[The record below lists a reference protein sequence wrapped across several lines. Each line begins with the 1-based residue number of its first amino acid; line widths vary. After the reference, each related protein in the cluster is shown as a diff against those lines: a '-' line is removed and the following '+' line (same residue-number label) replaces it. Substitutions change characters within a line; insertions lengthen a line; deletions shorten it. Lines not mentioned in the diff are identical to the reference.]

1 MPPKH
6 AARSSTHRR
15 KRGPA
20 ADGIGDLGGRV
31 AVSADAVGATT
42 HRRSGRARRYAV
54 VATLTLLL
62 AAIGAGAG
70 YEWSRP
76 IPPPVFHTSLSD
88 SLHLPGSSPSLPWPT
103 TGSAAL
109 TMEGM
114 GSLGQVGSTQPV
126 PIASITKVMTAYV
139 VLTDHPLSPGTAGPA
154 IPVDQATVDAY
165 ESGLATQQSVVQV
178 AAGESLTELEA
189 LEGLLIPSGNNIA
202 ILLADWDAGGTGA
215 FVAKMNSAAQRLG
228 LTSTHFVDVSG
239 LDPGSESTAGDLIR
253 LGEAAMAL
261 PAFAQ
266 VVDMGQVTLPVAG
279 KVVNFDYDLGH
290 YGIVGIKTGTDTAA
304 GGCFLF
310 EAQNTV
316 DGKKVTLVG
325 AVLGQQTSSPITA
338 VLRSAVKLTQA
349 AFAAMAKVPV
359 VAPGLVVGHVVD
371 HWGTSIAL
379 QATGSPD
386 VVGWPG
392 LPLTA
397 QLHVGALSSDI
408 ATHERIGIL
417 HVDLDGHNLDVA
429 VRAAR
434 DLRGP
439 SAIWRLTRL

>member
-1 MPPKH
+1 
-6 AARSSTHRR
+6 
-15 KRGPA
+15 
-20 ADGIGDLGGRV
+20 
-31 AVSADAVGATT
+31 
-42 HRRSGRARRYAV
+42 
-54 VATLTLLL
+54 
-62 AAIGAGAG
+62 
-70 YEWSRP
+70 
-76 IPPPVFHTSLSD
+76 
-88 SLHLPGSSPSLPWPT
+88 
-103 TGSAAL
+103 
-109 TMEGM
+109 MEGM

-266 VVDMGQVTLPVAG
+266 VVDMGEVTLPVAG

-338 VLRSAVKLTQA
+338 VLSSAVKLTQA